1 MIIFTLLVALV
12 ALGGVIVVGIW
23 YVKQQKLL
31 KGLPKLKKEL
41 EKIAKEL
48 KAQEIT
54 DQISKLRKEVIDS
67 ARISRAIKVII
78 SRIFEAEERF
88 AKYAK
93 ELAQR
98 ERPEEIPELLPAEAP
113 EGQKEETQ
121 NLKTKGGKKNERR
134 KI

>member
-1 MIIFTLLVALV
+1 MESVYVQPFYNLKLKGGMNHMIIFTLLVALV

-113 EGQKEETQ
+113 EG
-121 NLKTKGGKKNERR
+121 
-134 KI
+134 